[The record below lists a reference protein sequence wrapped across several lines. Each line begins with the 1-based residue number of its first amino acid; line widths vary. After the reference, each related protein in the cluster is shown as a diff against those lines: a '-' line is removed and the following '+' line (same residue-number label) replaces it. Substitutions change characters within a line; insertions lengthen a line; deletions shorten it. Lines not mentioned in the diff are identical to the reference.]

1 MYPAILKK
9 LIDDF
14 QKLPGIGEKTAE
26 RLVLHLISN
35 FDDDSILS
43 FSDHLKRLKEE
54 IKYCSVCHMITDHD
68 ICEVCSNPNRDHET
82 LMVVADAK
90 DVFIMEKMKTYHGIY
105 HVLGGLV
112 DFSRG
117 ITDKDL
123 NIDTLATRLTSVKEM
138 IIATNGTVE
147 GEMTA
152 KYLKSLF
159 SNEHLLVTRLASGLP
174 VGADL
179 KYADE
184 LTLSK
189 AVENRRKYE

>member
-35 FDDDSILS
+35 FDDDSILA

-54 IKYCSVCHMITDHD
+54 IKYCSVCHMITDRD
-68 ICEVCSNPNRDHET
+68 ICDVCSNPDRDHDT

-90 DVFIMEKMKTYHGIY
+90 DVFIMEKMRTYHGVY

-123 NIDTLATRLTSVKEM
+123 NIDTLAARISSVNEM

-159 SNEHLLVTRLASGLP
+159 SDEKLSITRLASGLP
-174 VGADL
+174 VGAEL

-189 AVENRRKYE
+189 AVENRRKY

>member
-1 MYPAILKK
+1 MYPNMLKK
-9 LIDDF
+9 IIEDF
-14 QKLPGIGEKTAE
+14 QRLPGIGEKTAE
-26 RLVLHLISN
+26 RLALHLVTQVEQ
-35 FDDDSILS
+35 DDLIS
-43 FSDHLKRLKEE
+43 FSDHLRKLKEE
-54 IKYCSVCHMITDHD
+54 IKFCSKCHMITDQD
-68 ICEVCSNPNRDHET
+68 VCGICLDEQREKSQ

-90 DVFIMEKMKTYHGIY
+90 DVFMMEKMRTYHGLY

-117 ITDKDL
+117 VTDKDL
-123 NIDTLATRLTSVKEM
+123 NIMSLTARIKESNEL

-152 KYLKSLF
+152 KYLKSLYA
-159 SNEHLLVTRLASGLP
+159 EHITVTRLAYGLP

-189 AVENRRKYE
+189 AVENRQKY

>member
-1 MYPAILKK
+1 MYPTILKK
-9 LIDDF
+9 IIEDF
-14 QKLPGIGEKTAE
+14 QRLPGIGEKTAE
-26 RLVLHLISN
+26 RLALHLITQMDN
-35 FDDDSILS
+35 EDIVS

-54 IKYCSVCHMITDHD
+54 IKYCSICHMLTDHD
-68 ICEVCSNPNRDHET
+68 ICEICSDQTRDHET

-90 DVFIMEKMKTYHGIY
+90 DVFIMEKMKTYHGVY

-117 ITDKDL
+117 VTDKDL
-123 NIDTLATRLTSVKEM
+123 NIDTLDKRMKSIKEM

-152 KYLKSLF
+152 KYLKTLF
-159 SNEHLLVTRLASGLP
+159 NDQQESITRLASGLP
-174 VGADL
+174 VGAEL

-189 AVENRRKYE
+189 AVENRQKY

>member
-1 MYPAILKK
+1 MYPIILKK
-9 LIDDF
+9 IIDDLM
-14 QKLPGIGEKTAE
+14 KLPGIGEKTAE
-26 RLVLHLISN
+26 RLALHLVTQWE
-35 FDDDSILS
+35 DDDLIQ
-43 FSDHLKRLKEE
+43 FSKHLNDLKQQ
-54 IKYCSVCHMITDHD
+54 IHPCPICHMLTDQ
-68 ICEVCSNPNRDHET
+68 EVCAICQDHTRDEDI

-90 DVFIMEKMKTYHGIY
+90 DVFAMEKMKTYHGKY
-105 HVLGGLV
+105 HVLGGLI

-123 NIDTLATRLTSVKEM
+123 SVELLSSRLAKTKEM

-159 SNEHLLVTRLASGLP
+159 DQPHLMITRLAYGLP

-189 AVENRRKYE
+189 AVENRQKY

>member
-1 MYPAILKK
+1 MYPKSLK
-9 LIDDF
+9 LVIEDL

-26 RLVLHLISN
+26 RLALHMISEL
-35 FDDDSILS
+35 DDASVID
-43 FSDHLKRLKEE
+43 FSDHLRKLKEE
-54 IKYCSVCHMITDHD
+54 ITTCKKCHMLTDHEVCD
-68 ICEVCSNPNRDHET
+68 ICQDHTRDQQT

-90 DVFIMEKMKTYHGIY
+90 DVFVMEKMATYHGLY
-105 HVLGGLV
+105 HVLGGLI

-123 NIDTLATRLTSVKEM
+123 NIDTLEERMKNMKEL

-152 KYLKSLF
+152 KFLKQLF
-159 SNEHLLVTRLASGLP
+159 TQDGLEITRLASGLP

-184 LTLSK
+184 LTLAK
-189 AVENRRKYE
+189 AVQNRLKY

>member
-1 MYPAILKK
+1 MYPIILKK
-9 LIDDF
+9 IIEDF

-26 RLVLHLISN
+26 RLALHLISH
-35 FDDDSILS
+35 FEDDDLLQ
-43 FSDHLKRLKEE
+43 FSDHLKRLKSE
-54 IKYCSVCHMITDHD
+54 IKYCKVCHMITDQD
-68 ICEVCSNPNRDHET
+68 VCEICTSPHRDHET

-90 DVFIMEKMKTYHGIY
+90 DVFVMEKMQSYHGVY

-123 NIDTLATRLTSVKEM
+123 NIETLEKRIPDLKEM

-159 SNEHLLVTRLASGLP
+159 ENEKLSITRLASGLP
-174 VGADL
+174 VGAEL

-184 LTLSK
+184 LTLK
-189 AVENRRKYE
+189 QAVENRRKY

>member
-1 MYPAILKK
+1 MYPNILKK
-9 LIDDF
+9 IIEDF

-26 RLVLHLISN
+26 RLALHLVTKIDNDEIIQFSN
-35 FDDDSILS
+35 
-43 FSDHLKRLKEE
+43 HLANLKEE
-54 IKYCSVCHMITDHD
+54 IKYCNKCHMITDHD
-68 ICEVCSNPNRDHET
+68 VCEICSNPNRDHHII
-82 LMVVADAK
+82 MVVADAK
-90 DVFIMEKMKTYHGIY
+90 DVFVMEKMKTYHGLY

-123 NIDTLATRLTSVKEM
+123 NIDTLEERLKNAKEM
-138 IIATNGTVE
+138 IIATSGTVE

-159 SNEHLLVTRLASGLP
+159 DDNRLSVTRLAYGLP

-189 AVENRRKYE
+189 AVENRLKY

>member
-1 MYPAILKK
+1 MYPKALKSVIED
-9 LIDDF
+9 L

-26 RLVLHLISN
+26 RLALHMISEL
-35 FDDDSILS
+35 DDESIID
-43 FSDHLKRLKEE
+43 FSDHLKLLKSE
-54 IKYCSVCHMITDHD
+54 IKTCKICHMLTDHD
-68 ICEVCSNPNRDHET
+68 VCDICSDPTRDRDV

-90 DVFIMEKMKTYHGIY
+90 DVFVMEKMATYHGLY
-105 HVLGGLV
+105 HVLGGLI

-123 NIDTLATRLTSVKEM
+123 NIDTLEARVKDIKEM

-152 KYLKSLF
+152 KFLKQLF
-159 SNEHLLVTRLASGLP
+159 DSENLTITRLASGLP

-184 LTLSK
+184 LTLAK
-189 AVENRRKYE
+189 AVANRMKY

>member
-1 MYPAILKK
+1 MIPKILQKVM
-9 LIDDF
+9 DDF
-14 QKLPGIGEKTAE
+14 QRLPGIGEKTAE
-26 RLVLHLISN
+26 RLALFLIS
-35 FDDDSILS
+35 DMEEEQLTD
-43 FSDHLKRLKEE
+43 FSEHLKKLKSE
-54 IKYCSVCHMITDHD
+54 IKTCPVCHMLTDHD
-68 ICEVCSNPNRDHET
+68 LCDICADETRDQT
-82 LMVVADAK
+82 QIMVVSDAK
-90 DVFIMEKMKTYHGIY
+90 DVFILEKMNSYQGVY
-105 HVLGGLV
+105 HVLGGLI

-123 NIDTLATRLTSVKEM
+123 NIDSLSDRIKHASEM

-152 KYLKSLF
+152 KFLKSLYE
-159 SNEHLLVTRLASGLP
+159 NDTLKITRLASGLP

-189 AVENRRKYE
+189 AVENRMKY

>member
-1 MYPAILKK
+1 MYPNILKK
-9 LIDDF
+9 IIEDF

-26 RLVLHLISN
+26 RLAMHLISH
-35 FDDDSILS
+35 FDDLDILA

-54 IKYCSVCHMITDHD
+54 IKYCSVCHMITDHEICD
-68 ICEVCSNPNRDHET
+68 ICSNPHRDHET

-90 DVFIMEKMKTYHGIY
+90 DVFIMEKMQSYHGVY

-117 ITDKDL
+117 VTDKDL
-123 NIDTLATRLTSVKEM
+123 NIETLEKRIKGIKEM

-159 SNEHLLVTRLASGLP
+159 TKDSLSITRLASGLP
-174 VGADL
+174 VGAEL

-184 LTLSK
+184 LTLRQ
-189 AVENRRKYE
+189 AVDNRRKYE

>member
-1 MYPAILKK
+1 MYPTILKK
-9 LIDDF
+9 IIEDF
-14 QKLPGIGEKTAE
+14 QRLPGIGEKTAE
-26 RLVLHLISN
+26 RLALHLITQMDN
-35 FDDDSILS
+35 EDIIS

-54 IKYCSVCHMITDHD
+54 IKYCSICHMLTDHD
-68 ICEVCSNPNRDHET
+68 VCEICSDPTRDHET
-82 LMVVADAK
+82 LMVVADAR

-117 ITDKDL
+117 VTDKDL
-123 NIDTLATRLTSVKEM
+123 NIDTLDKRMKSIKEM

-152 KYLKSLF
+152 KYLKTLF
-159 SNEHLLVTRLASGLP
+159 NDQSITITRLASGLP
-174 VGADL
+174 VGAEL

-189 AVENRRKYE
+189 AVENRQKY

>member
-1 MYPAILKK
+1 MYPKILKK
-9 LIDDF
+9 LIEDLE
-14 QKLPGIGEKTAE
+14 KLPGIGEKTAE
-26 RLVLHLISN
+26 RLALYLATTTE
-35 FDDDSILS
+35 DEDILS
-43 FSDHLKRLKEE
+43 FSLHLAQLKSE
-54 IKYCSVCHMITDHD
+54 IKTCRVCHMITDQD
-68 ICEVCSNPNRDHET
+68 ICEICSNPLRDHDQ
-82 LMVVADAK
+82 LMVVSDAK
-90 DVFIMEKMKTYHGIY
+90 DVFALEKMKSYTGVY
-105 HVLGGLV
+105 HVLGGLI

-123 NIDTLATRLTSVKEM
+123 NIESLENRVKDMTEM

-159 SNEHLLVTRLASGLP
+159 ESPNLNITRLAYGLP

-184 LTLSK
+184 LTLAK
-189 AVENRRKYE
+189 AVENRKPY

>member
-1 MYPAILKK
+1 MYPTILKK
-9 LIDDF
+9 IIEDF
-14 QKLPGIGEKTAE
+14 ERLPGIGEKTAE
-26 RLVLHLISN
+26 RLALHLITQMDN
-35 FDDDSILS
+35 EDIVS

-54 IKYCSVCHMITDHD
+54 IKYCSICHMLTDRE
-68 ICEVCSNPNRDHET
+68 ICEICSDQTRDHET

-90 DVFIMEKMKTYHGIY
+90 DVFIMEKMKTYHGVY

-117 ITDKDL
+117 VTDKDL
-123 NIDTLATRLTSVKEM
+123 NIDTLDKRMKSIKEM

-152 KYLKSLF
+152 KYLKTLF
-159 SNEHLLVTRLASGLP
+159 NDQQVSITRLASGLP
-174 VGADL
+174 VGAEL

-189 AVENRRKYE
+189 AVENRQKY

>member
-1 MYPAILKK
+1 MYPNILKK
-9 LIDDF
+9 IIEDF

-26 RLVLHLISN
+26 RLAFHLLSH
-35 FDDDSILS
+35 FDDQDTLA

-54 IKYCSVCHMITDHD
+54 IKYCRVCHMITDHD
-68 ICEVCSNPNRDHET
+68 VCSICSNPDRDHET

-90 DVFIMEKMKTYHGIY
+90 DVFIMEKMQTYHGVY

-123 NIDTLATRLTSVKEM
+123 NIDTLEKRMKDTKEI
-138 IIATNGTVE
+138 IIATSGTVE

-159 SNEHLLVTRLASGLP
+159 SSDSLIITRLASGLP
-174 VGADL
+174 VGAEL

-184 LTLSK
+184 LTLRQ
-189 AVENRRKYE
+189 AVDNRRKY

>member
-1 MYPAILKK
+1 MYPIILKK
-9 LIDDF
+9 IIEDF
-14 QKLPGIGEKTAE
+14 ERLPGIGEKTAE
-26 RLVLHLISN
+26 RLALHLITQMDN
-35 FDDDSILS
+35 EDIVS
-43 FSDHLKRLKEE
+43 FSNHLKRLKEE
-54 IKYCSVCHMITDHD
+54 IKYCSICNMLTDRE
-68 ICEVCSNPNRDHET
+68 ICEICSDQTRDHET

-90 DVFIMEKMKTYHGIY
+90 DVFIMEKMKTYHGVY

-117 ITDKDL
+117 VTDKDL
-123 NIDTLATRLTSVKEM
+123 NIDTLDKRMKSIKEM

-152 KYLKSLF
+152 KYLKTLF
-159 SNEHLLVTRLASGLP
+159 NDQQVSITRLASGLP
-174 VGADL
+174 VGAEL

-189 AVENRRKYE
+189 AVENRQKY

>member
-1 MYPAILKK
+1 MYPNILKK
-9 LIDDF
+9 IIDDF

-26 RLVLHLISN
+26 RLALHLVTQIDQEDISA
-35 FDDDSILS
+35 FA
-43 FSDHLKRLKEE
+43 DHLNRLKDE
-54 IKYCSVCHMITDHD
+54 IRYCAMCHMITDHEFCD
-68 ICEVCSNPNRDHET
+68 ICANPNREQEI

-90 DVFIMEKMKTYHGIY
+90 DVFAFEKMRTYHGRY
-105 HVLGGLV
+105 HVLGGLI

-117 ITDKDL
+117 ITDTDL
-123 NIDTLATRLTSVKEM
+123 NIDTLAKRIPDIKEM

-159 SNEHLLVTRLASGLP
+159 GDQNIQMTRLAYGLP
-174 VGADL
+174 VGTDL

-189 AVENRRKYE
+189 AVENRRKY

>member
-1 MYPAILKK
+1 MYPTILRKIIED
-9 LIDDF
+9 LM
-14 QKLPGIGEKTAE
+14 KLPSIGEKTAE
-26 RLVLHLISN
+26 RLALHLVTQWENEDLIQ
-35 FDDDSILS
+35 
-43 FSDHLKRLKEE
+43 FSEHLKILKLE
-54 IKYCSVCHMITDHD
+54 IHPCPICHMLTDQETCA
-68 ICEVCSNPNRDHET
+68 ICQDHTRDEDT
-82 LMVVADAK
+82 LMVVSDAK
-90 DVFIMEKMKTYHGIY
+90 DVFAMEKMKTYHGKY
-105 HVLGGLV
+105 HVLGGLI

-123 NIDTLATRLTSVKEM
+123 SVDLLSSRLSKIKEM

-159 SNEHLLVTRLASGLP
+159 DQPNLMITRLAYGLP

-189 AVENRRKYE
+189 AVENRQKY

>member
-1 MYPAILKK
+1 MYPNILKK
-9 LIDDF
+9 IIEDF
-14 QKLPGIGEKTAE
+14 QRLPGIGEKTAE
-26 RLVLHLISN
+26 RLALHLITQSE
-35 FDDDSILS
+35 DDDLLQ
-43 FSDHLKRLKEE
+43 FSDHLKRLKSE
-54 IKYCSVCHMITDHD
+54 IKFCPICHMITDHEPCD
-68 ICEVCSNPNRDHET
+68 ICKNEHRDRDT
-82 LMVVADAK
+82 LMIVADAK
-90 DVFIMEKMKTYHGIY
+90 DVFVMEKMNTYHGLY

-123 NIDTLATRLTSVKEM
+123 NIDTLSSRITHFKEL

-152 KYLKSLF
+152 KFLKSLYG
-159 SNEHLLVTRLASGLP
+159 EHINMTRLAYGLP

-189 AVENRRKYE
+189 AVENRQKY

>member
-1 MYPAILKK
+1 MYPTILKK
-9 LIDDF
+9 IIEDF
-14 QKLPGIGEKTAE
+14 QRLPGIGEKTAE
-26 RLVLHLISN
+26 RLALHLITQMDN
-35 FDDDSILS
+35 EDIIS

-54 IKYCSVCHMITDHD
+54 IKYCSICHMLTDHD
-68 ICEVCSNPNRDHET
+68 VCEICSDPTRDHET
-82 LMVVADAK
+82 LMVVADAR

-117 ITDKDL
+117 VTDKDL
-123 NIDTLATRLTSVKEM
+123 NIDTLDNRMKSIKEM

-152 KYLKSLF
+152 KYLKTLF
-159 SNEHLLVTRLASGLP
+159 NDQQVSITRLASGLP
-174 VGADL
+174 VGAEL

-189 AVENRRKYE
+189 AVENRQKY

>member
-1 MYPAILKK
+1 MYPTILKK
-9 LIDDF
+9 IIEDF
-14 QKLPGIGEKTAE
+14 ERLPGIGEKTAE
-26 RLVLHLISN
+26 RLALHLITQMDN
-35 FDDDSILS
+35 EDIVS
-43 FSDHLKRLKEE
+43 FSDHLRRLKEE
-54 IKYCSVCHMITDHD
+54 IKYCSICHMLTDRE
-68 ICEVCSNPNRDHET
+68 ICEICSDQTRDHET

-90 DVFIMEKMKTYHGIY
+90 DVFIMEKMKTYHGVY

-117 ITDKDL
+117 VTDKDL
-123 NIDTLATRLTSVKEM
+123 NIDTLDKRMKSIKEM

-152 KYLKSLF
+152 KYLKTLF
-159 SNEHLLVTRLASGLP
+159 NDQQVSITRLASGLP
-174 VGADL
+174 VGAEL

-189 AVENRRKYE
+189 AVENRQKY